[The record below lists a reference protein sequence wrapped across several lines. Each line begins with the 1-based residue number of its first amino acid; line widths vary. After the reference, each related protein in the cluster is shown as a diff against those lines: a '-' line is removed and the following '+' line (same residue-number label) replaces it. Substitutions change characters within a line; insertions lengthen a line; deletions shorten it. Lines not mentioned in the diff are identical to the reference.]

1 MVYGG
6 GGETGGR
13 EGLRLASLVALTKA
27 EGVSLLPRRD
37 KLSGCTGETPS
48 GLGSLERLGEFQVG
62 VAAPC
67 KLGELSRS
75 FSSPPPRAFFF
86 SFSVFVL
93 AGKIGNYIVVNATLN
108 RKRKGFSLKK
118 KKRKEKVNCLFVLA

>member
-6 GGETGGR
+6 GGETGDGR
-13 EGLRLASLVALTKA
+13 GSGSLVWWPSLKPRASAFYPGGTNCRDALGKR
-27 EGVSLLPRRD
+27 P
-37 KLSGCTGETPS
+37 P
-48 GLGSLERLGEFQVG
+48 GLGPLERLGEFQVG
-62 VAAPC
+62 VAPPC
-67 KLGELSRS
+67 KPGELSRS
-75 FSSPPPRAFFF
+75 FSNPPPRAFFFF

-118 KKRKEKVNCLFVLA
+118 KKGKKK

>member
-1 MVYGG
+1 M
-6 GGETGGR
+6 
-13 EGLRLASLVALTKA
+13 ALTKA

-48 GLGSLERLGEFQVG
+48 GAGPSRKVGRVSGGCRSTLQAGGALSFFFQSPTPRL
-62 VAAPC
+62 
-67 KLGELSRS
+67 
-75 FSSPPPRAFFF
+75 FFF

-118 KKRKEKVNCLFVLA
+118 KKGKKK